1 MCSPQWHKAHF
12 LKPYSSSASSSHF
25 AYLRTISHPVT
36 GELQS
41 HEAERTGQIL
51 LGSGALGTR
60 VRHTEDWKVTEAVL
74 WSAIIT
80 MPILTG
86 IF

>member
-1 MCSPQWHKAHF
+1 MCSLQWHKAHF

-41 HEAERTGQIL
+41 HEAERNRADSPGF
-51 LGSGALGTR
+51 
-60 VRHTEDWKVTEAVL
+60 
-74 WSAIIT
+74 WSAGDESKT
-80 MPILTG
+80 HRRLESN
-86 IF
+86 